1 MMMQVTQPLTNAKDR
16 VVGYVFVNQQFMTQ
30 YLLSSRAVQ
39 WMLPHVVAVEEV
51 AEMNITVA
59 ESEESED
66 DEEETD
72 EEEDEEVEKEEK

>member
-1 MMMQVTQPLTNAKDR
+1 MMQITQPLTSAKDKL
-16 VVGYVFVNQQFMTQ
+16 VGYVFVNQQVMTQ

-51 AEMNITVA
+51 AEMNITVV
-59 ESEESED
+59 ESEELED

-72 EEEDEEVEKEEK
+72 EEDEKEEK

>member
-1 MMMQVTQPLTNAKDR
+1 MMQITQPLTSAKDKL
-16 VVGYVFVNQQFMTQ
+16 VGYVFVNQQVMTQ
-30 YLLSSRAVQ
+30 YLLSSRPVQ

-59 ESEESED
+59 ESEELED

-72 EEEDEEVEKEEK
+72 EEDEKEEK

>member
-1 MMMQVTQPLTNAKDR
+1 MMQITQPLTSAKDKL
-16 VVGYVFVNQQFMTQ
+16 VGYVFVNQQVMTQ

-59 ESEESED
+59 ESEELED

-72 EEEDEEVEKEEK
+72 EEDEKEEK

>member
-1 MMMQVTQPLTNAKDR
+1 MMQITQPLTNAKDR
-16 VVGYVFVNQQFMTQ
+16 VVGYVFVNQQVMTQ

-51 AEMNITVA
+51 AELNITVA

-72 EEEDEEVEKEEK
+72 EDEEVEKEEK